1 MTQTKIK
8 SIILLSGGLDSVV
21 SLSKTLLEYNVQLA
35 VFFDYG
41 QKSLENEK
49 NSFLKIAGYYG
60 LNHKIIDLSRFKDF
74 LSSSLTTNDQVP
86 SLKIEELN
94 NKKIAQNAAK
104 AVYIPNRNGLFINI
118 AAAIADLEKY
128 SYIIIGANKEEAQT
142 FKDNSSEF
150 INAINFSL
158 ENSTINKVK
167 VIAPLIEMDKNEIIQ
182 LGIKNKIPFELIYS
196 CYNNGTKHCGECE
209 SCLRL
214 KKALQFNNQD
224 DLIKKLF

>member
-21 SLSKTLLEYNVQLA
+21 SLSKTFLEYNVQLA

-49 NSFLKIAGYYG
+49 NSFLKIANYYG

-74 LSSSLTTNDQVP
+74 LSSALTTNEQVP

-94 NKKIAQNAAK
+94 NKKVAQNAAN

-128 SYIIIGANKEEAQT
+128 SHIIIGANKEEAQT

-150 INAINFSL
+150 INTINLSL
-158 ENSTINKVK
+158 ENSTINKIK
-167 VIAPLIEMDKNEIIQ
+167 VIAPLINMDKNEIIQ
-182 LGIKNKIPFELIYS
+182 LGIKNEIPFELIYS
-196 CYNNGTKHCGECE
+196 CYNNGIKHCGECE

-214 KKALQFNNQD
+214 KKALQFNKQN